1 MNWPKPD
8 ENSMTGAIDVLRLK
22 FNRSHIEGT
31 ALSTID
37 WIAWTVSSLIRDA

>member
-1 MNWPKPD
+1 MNWSKPD
-8 ENSMTGAIDVLRLK
+8 ENPMTGDIDVLQLES
-22 FNRSHIEGT
+22 NRSHIEGT